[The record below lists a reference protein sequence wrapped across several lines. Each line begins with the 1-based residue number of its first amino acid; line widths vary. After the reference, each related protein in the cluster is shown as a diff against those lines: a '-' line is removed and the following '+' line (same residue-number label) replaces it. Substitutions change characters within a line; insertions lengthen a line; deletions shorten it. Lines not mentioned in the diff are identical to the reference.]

1 MNWWSLTGAVLL
13 LGAALAHSLVGEKMV
28 LRRLYRRGGE
38 RAEEGRR
45 SSDEAGTRRAV
56 RLTWHSLSLCLVG
69 FAMLLL
75 TSGIDH
81 RAVGTG
87 WNALAPVI
95 AATFAALT
103 ALSLFVSRGRHVGW
117 MWYAAAA
124 VAAWLSIG

>member
-13 LGAALAHSLVGEKMV
+13 MGAALAHTLVGEKVV
-28 LRRLYRRGGE
+28 LRRLYRRGGD
-38 RAEEGRR
+38 RAEVGRR
-45 SSDEAGTRRAV
+45 SGDDASTRRAI
-56 RLTWHSLSLCLVG
+56 RLAWHSLSVSLVG

-81 RAVGTG
+81 RAVGAG
-87 WNALAPVI
+87 WKVIAPVI
-95 AATFAALT
+95 AATFAGLT
-103 ALSLFVSRGRHVGW
+103 VLSLIISRGRHVGW

>member
-13 LGAALAHSLVGEKMV
+13 LGAALAHSLVGEKVV
-28 LRRLYRRGGE
+28 LLRLYRRGGE
-38 RAEEGRR
+38 RAEVGRR
-45 SSDEAGTRRAV
+45 TADDASTRRAV
-56 RLTWHSLSLCLVG
+56 RLAWHSLSVTLVG

-81 RAVGTG
+81 RAVDQG

-95 AATFAALT
+95 AATCAALT
-103 ALSLFVSRGRHVGW
+103 VLSLLISRGRHVGW

-124 VAAWLSIG
+124 AAAWLSIG

>member
-1 MNWWSLTGAVLL
+1 M
-13 LGAALAHSLVGEKMV
+13 GAALAHSLVGEKVV

-38 RAEEGRR
+38 RAEVGRR
-45 SSDEAGTRRAV
+45 AGDDASTRRAI
-56 RLTWHSLSLCLVG
+56 RLAWHSLSVSLVG

-81 RAVGTG
+81 RAVGEG
-87 WNALAPVI
+87 WNSLAPVI

-103 ALSLFVSRGRHVGW
+103 VLSLLISRGRHVGW

>member
-13 LGAALAHSLVGEKMV
+13 LGAALAHSLVGEKVV

-38 RAEEGRR
+38 RAEVGRR
-45 SSDEAGTRRAV
+45 SGDDASTRRAV
-56 RLTWHSLSLCLVG
+56 RLAWHSLSVTLVG

-75 TSGIDH
+75 MSGIDA
-81 RAVGTG
+81 RAVGEG
-87 WNALAPVI
+87 WRALAPVI

-103 ALSLFVSRGRHVGW
+103 ALSLFISRGRHVGW

-124 VAAWLSIG
+124 ATAWLSIG